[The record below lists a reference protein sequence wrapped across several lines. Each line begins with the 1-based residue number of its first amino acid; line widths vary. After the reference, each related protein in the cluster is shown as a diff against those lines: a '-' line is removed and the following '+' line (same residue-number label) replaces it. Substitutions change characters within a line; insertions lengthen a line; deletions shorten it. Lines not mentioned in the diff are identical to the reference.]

1 MMAFAENTWGV
12 LLELAPWL
20 LLGTVAAGLL
30 HGLVPAGFIR
40 GQLRGVPGVLKAV
53 FFGVPMPLCSCGVI
67 PAGVGLKRDG
77 ASDGAATGFLIATPQ
92 TGVDSILVSA
102 SFLGLPFAI
111 AKVVAALVTG
121 VAGGVLVERFGG
133 PAKEDELA
141 ADGGDSEARDARA
154 MLAHAIDMV
163 RMIWRWLVF
172 GVLISAALSTW
183 LPTDSLAS
191 LGGHGGLLAFG
202 AVLLASVPL
211 YVCATASVPIAAALV
226 AGGLPTGA
234 ALVFLMAG
242 PATNVATL
250 GAVWRAFGGRTL
262 AIYLV
267 TIITGSVAFGLGF
280 EALVGAVAS
289 EHIHHHHDHHTW
301 WAMASAVLLSVLF
314 TLFLIEDLRALAM
327 RWRMKMSDDKTVH
340 EFSVEGMTCEG
351 CSGRLQ
357 RVLNNDDAIESATV
371 SLTDK
376 RATIAGDVSP
386 ERVVQLIEGAGFD
399 VVQVER

>member
-1 MMAFAENTWGV
+1 MSAFFDNTWGV

-20 LLGTVAAGLL
+20 LLGAVAAALL

-40 GQLRGVPGVLKAV
+40 GQLRGLPGVFKAV

-67 PAGVGLKRDG
+67 PAGLGLKRDG
-77 ASDGAATGFLIATPQ
+77 ASNGAATGFLIATPQ

-111 AKVVAALVTG
+111 AKVLAALVTG
-121 VAGGVLVERFGG
+121 MAGGVLVERFGG
-133 PAKEDELA
+133 TGPEDVA
-141 ADGGDSEARDARA
+141 AAAGDDSEARDARA
-154 MLAHAIDMV
+154 MVAHGVDMI

-172 GVLISAALSTW
+172 GVLVSAALTTW
-183 LPTDSLAS
+183 LPTGSLAS
-191 LGGHGGLLAFG
+191 LGEHGGLLAFG
-202 AVLLASVPL
+202 AVLLASIPL

-242 PATNVATL
+242 PATNVATV

-262 AIYLV
+262 AIYLA
-267 TIITGSVAFGLGF
+267 TIIAGSVAFGLGF
-280 EALVGAVAS
+280 EALVGPMDA
-289 EHIHHHHDHHTW
+289 EHVHGHHDHQSW
-301 WAMASAVLLSVLF
+301 WAIAATVVLSGLF
-314 TLFLIEDLRALAM
+314 AWFLVEDLRAAVT
-327 RWRMKMSDDKTVH
+327 RWRMNMSDDKTTQ
-340 EFSVEGMTCEG
+340 EFGVEGMTCEG

-357 RVLNNDDAIESATV
+357 RVLNGDEAIESATV
-371 SLTDK
+371 SLADK
-376 RATIAGDVSP
+376 RAVVAGDVPP

-399 VVQVER
+399 VVQIAR